1 MHTPVRGSTN
11 FPLRTILALFAF
23 LASACSP
30 PAPVATNEPIRVEY
44 SFTAKPWLVRV
55 RDCARKDVMT
65 SEQRSAEFQDPLTAD
80 LVLRVGLPGNLNAPS
95 YQIGTDNLVVI
106 VNSQNPVTKLTAD
119 QVLEIFTGQIQGWRS
134 VGGTDTPIRV
144 WVFPAGEDV
153 QQIFDQSVLGTRSVT
168 SQAWLANS
176 PEEMSQAIVED
187 TSAIGILTRRL
198 KMANTNEVF
207 SVARSLPILAIT
219 QSEPRGIITPMIAC
233 LQK

>member
-11 FPLRTILALFAF
+11 SALKTTLALFAS

-30 PAPVATNEPIRVEY
+30 STPVVTTEPIRVEY
-44 SFTAKPWLVRV
+44 SFAAKPWLASL

-80 LVLRVGLPGNLNAPS
+80 LVLRVGQPGIPNAPS
-95 YQIGTDNLVVI
+95 YQIGTEDLVVI

-119 QVLEIFTGQIQGWRS
+119 QVLKIFTGQIQGWRS

-144 WVFPAGEDV
+144 WVFPTGEDV

-187 TSAIGILTRRL
+187 TSAIGILTRSL
-198 KMANTNEVF
+198 EMANTNEVF